1 MNRQLCLR
9 WLVLFSAI
17 MSVVVLAEGKDK
29 QKQFVVERVYDYS
42 ATIDSVVEGITSF
55 TYLKYQMA
63 ATHYNN
69 IIYCVPRLYNIPRS
83 GKRIFYGEHFMHET
97 FHEGEEEDKWMNIA
111 HISTMRRRR
120 TLLPNLR
127 SYLAPHIYS
136 PAIIDGNILSPF
148 NRLNHRLY
156 KYNVI
161 YVSDSIA
168 QVEFTPQVN
177 NTQAIT
183 GQAKV
188 ETETGK
194 ILSCYLEGEFDMV
207 RFKLNMEMGDEG
219 VRSLLPKRS
228 KLYTR
233 FTFLDNIIETDYEG
247 TFFLPDSP
255 DYKVIDDEEGE
266 REFVERHRPYPL
278 TPLEAGLLAEYDSVQ
293 AVRRNAPPSVRKK
306 NFTKD
311 VLWDIFGEHLFH
323 RIRGRFGPEDRGY
336 FRLSPILNPLYF
348 SYTGRRGFTYRLS
361 ANISYTLS
369 PNSEILIRQK
379 MGYSFKW
386 HRFYVE
392 APVTYTFDKAHEGNI
407 KVTFKD
413 GNQITNSTVIDIL
426 KEEKGDTIDWDN
438 LDLEYFK
445 HQQLDFT
452 MHYNITPFLGLEA
465 GILKNR
471 WMAVSS
477 DGFIITGKPQ
487 VYESTSFHTEAKVL
501 PLGKQGPVFTV
512 DYERSINGLSK
523 DKMNYE
529 RWEFDFSYLKK
540 LSCIRSVSLRV
551 GGGFY
556 TTHTTGVYFL
566 DYTNFRENNIPGG
579 WNDDWSGEF
588 ELLDRNYYNASKYY
602 LRMNATYESPFL
614 LMSWIPVIGHTI
626 EKERFYISGLRANKL
641 SHYAEIGYSF
651 TNRFV
656 SLGCFMALKRGRY
669 NGMGVRVGFELFNG
683 W

>member
-1 MNRQLCLR
+1 M
-9 WLVLFSAI
+9 
-17 MSVVVLAEGKDK
+17 MSYMMLAEGKDK

-42 ATIDSVVEGITSF
+42 ASIDSVIEGITSL

-69 IIYCVPRLYNIPRS
+69 LIYGVPRLYNIPRS

-97 FHEGEEEDKWMNIA
+97 FHEEEEDKWMNIA

-136 PAIIDGNILSPF
+136 PTIIDGHILSPF
-148 NRLNHRLY
+148 NRLNHRCY
-156 KYNVI
+156 KYNVTHL
-161 YVSDSIA
+161 SDSVSV
-168 QVEFTPQVN
+168 VEFIPRAN
-177 NTQAIT
+177 NTQAIR
-183 GQAKV
+183 GQAEV

-194 ILSCYLEGEFDMV
+194 ILNCYLEGEYDMV
-207 RFKLNMEMGDEG
+207 TFQLKMEMGDEG
-219 VRSLLPKRS
+219 VRSLLPRRS
-228 KLYTR
+228 KLYSR
-233 FTFLDNIIETDYEG
+233 FTFFGNIIETDYEA

-255 DYKVIDDEEGE
+255 DYKVIDDEDGE
-266 REFVERHRPYPL
+266 REFVELHRPYPL
-278 TPLEAGLLAEYDSVQ
+278 STLEAGLLAEYDSVQ
-293 AVRRNAPPSVRKK
+293 TVRRNAPPRERKK
-306 NFTKD
+306 DFVKD
-311 VLWDIFGEHLFH
+311 VLWDIFGEHMLH
-323 RIRGRFGPEDRGY
+323 RIRGRFGPDDRGY
-336 FRLSPILNPLYF
+336 FRLSPIFNPLYF
-348 SYTGRRGFTYRLS
+348 SYSGRRGFTYRLS

-386 HRFYVE
+386 RRFYTE

-407 KVTFKD
+407 KFTFKD
-413 GNQITNSTVIDIL
+413 GKQITNSTVLDIL
-426 KEEKGDTIDWDN
+426 KGEKGDSVNWDN
-438 LDLEYFK
+438 LDLDYFK
-445 HQQLDFT
+445 HRQLDFT
-452 MHYNITPFLGLEA
+452 AHYNIFPFLGLEA

-471 WMAVSS
+471 WTAVSS
-477 DGFIITGKPQ
+477 DGFIATGKPQ
-487 VYESTSFHTEAKVL
+487 VYESISFHSEAKVL
-501 PLGKQGPVFTV
+501 PLGKKGPVFTL
-512 DYERSINGLSK
+512 DYERTLNGLSK

-529 RWEFDFSYLKK
+529 RWELDFSYLKM
-540 LSCIRSVSLRV
+540 LPGIRSLSLRV
-551 GGGFY
+551 GGGVY

-566 DYTNFRENNIPGG
+566 EYANFKENNIPGG

-588 ELLDRNYYNASKYY
+588 ELLHSNYYNASKYY
-602 LRMNATYESPFL
+602 LRMNATYESPFF

-626 EKERFYISGLRANKL
+626 EKERIYFSALRANKL
-641 SHYAEIGYSF
+641 SHYTEIGYGF

-669 NGMGVRVGFELFNG
+669 DGFGVKVGFELFDG